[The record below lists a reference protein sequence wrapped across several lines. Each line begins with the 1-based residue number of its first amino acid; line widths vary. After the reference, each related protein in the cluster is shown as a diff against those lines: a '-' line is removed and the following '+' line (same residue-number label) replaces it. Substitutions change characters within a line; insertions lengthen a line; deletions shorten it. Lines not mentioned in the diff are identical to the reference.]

1 MITYLWLLNLYIAW
15 TTWVREK
22 LGTWLLIWIWVRHMT
37 GWSEVT
43 LKMLW
48 EKWVLMRDGLDNHD
62 VCKNSLLLLI
72 NGKPRGFIRPS
83 RGIRQGDPTLSPF
96 LFLLCSEGLHGL
108 IQHAANLGEIKGF
121 PLCKRGPANDSL
133 LFYRAVMNA
142 ERSLISLRNMKVSQ
156 AKRWTKTKQL
166 FSLASLP
173 LKQPNNKS
181 RLPWAYKKWC
191 ILSNTLGCHHFVGR
205 RKERKA
211 SILSK
216 RRCGEGCKDG
226 NGIQAVW
233 EGYGVLIKAVI
244 QAILTYA
251 MGCFKIPFGLCHE
264 IETTIRK
271 FWWGQR
277 RKKKDPLGE
286 MGGAHK
292 IKNGGRY
299 GV

>member
-1 MITYLWLLNLYIAW
+1 MN
-15 TTWVREK
+15 
-22 LGTWLLIWIWVRHMT
+22 
-37 GWSEVT
+37 
-43 LKMLW
+43 
-48 EKWVLMRDGLDNHD
+48 
-62 VCKNSLLLLI
+62 KN
-72 NGKPRGFIRPS
+72 
-83 RGIRQGDPTLSPF
+83 
-96 LFLLCSEGLHGL
+96 
-108 IQHAANLGEIKGF
+108 
-121 PLCKRGPANDSL
+121 
-133 LFYRAVMNA
+133 
-142 ERSLISLRNMKVSQ
+142 
-156 AKRWTKTKQL
+156 KTAI
-166 FSLASLP
+166 FF
-173 LKQPNNKS
+173 NKS
-181 RLPWAYKKWC
+181 WLPWAYKKWC
-191 ILSNTLGCHHFVGR
+191 ILSNTLGCHSWVEE
-205 RKERKA
+205 RKKA

-226 NGIQAVW
+226 REYKQ
-233 EGYGVLIKAVI
+233 YGVLIKAGHEVLIKAVI